1 MGWRLG
7 RQKRGQFCRP
17 LTAAKFYRYPAVPC
31 NPEDGK
37 VNPITQ
43 PLRAFAREQKI
54 SPTQV
59 YRWADEGEIETVLI
73 GARRHIVVES
83 YKRMIKRWRVEQGNA
98 KLPSSNPKEGAAG
111 TPARTGD
118 TSAR

>member
-1 MGWRLG
+1 
-7 RQKRGQFCRP
+7 
-17 LTAAKFYRYPAVPC
+17 V
-31 NPEDGK
+31 EH
-37 VNPITQ
+37 PITQ
-43 PLRAFAREQKI
+43 PLRAFCREQKI
-54 SPTQV
+54 SPTQA

-83 YKRMIKRWRVEQGNA
+83 YTRMIKRRRAEQAGA

-111 TPARTGD
+111 TPARIGD

>member
-1 MGWRLG
+1 MG
-7 RQKRGQFCRP
+7 
-17 LTAAKFYRYPAVPC
+17 Y
-31 NPEDGK
+31 
-37 VNPITQ
+37 PITQ
-43 PLRAFAREQKI
+43 PLRQFCREQKI
-54 SPTQV
+54 SPTLA

-73 GARRHIVVES
+73 GARRHIVVDS
-83 YKRMIKRWRVEQGNA
+83 YRRMIERRRAEQGNA